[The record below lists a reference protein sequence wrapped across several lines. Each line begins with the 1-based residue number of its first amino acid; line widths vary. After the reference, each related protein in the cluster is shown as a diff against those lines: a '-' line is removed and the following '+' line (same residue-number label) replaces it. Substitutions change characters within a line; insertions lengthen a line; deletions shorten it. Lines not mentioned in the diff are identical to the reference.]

1 MWCVSKSINLCS
13 KIESGMLVIGWLKQN
28 IGKNSK
34 SVKIVLNPNIKN
46 IGLHAYVVKWV
57 SIKPHLNQYEGV
69 RFVWFQ
75 LDFLLL
81 LIKIASPTKQIPEL
95 KITNDKVPNTK

>member
-1 MWCVSKSINLCS
+1 MGMKIKS
-13 KIESGMLVIGWLKQN
+13 
-28 IGKNSK
+28 
-34 SVKIVLNPNIKN
+34 
-46 IGLHAYVVKWV
+46 
-57 SIKPHLNQYEGV
+57 HLNQYEGV

-75 LDFLLL
+75 LDFLLF

>member
-1 MWCVSKSINLCS
+1 M
-13 KIESGMLVIGWLKQN
+13 GMK
-28 IGKNSK
+28 
-34 SVKIVLNPNIKN
+34 
-46 IGLHAYVVKWV
+46 
-57 SIKPHLNQYEGV
+57 IKPHLNQYEGV